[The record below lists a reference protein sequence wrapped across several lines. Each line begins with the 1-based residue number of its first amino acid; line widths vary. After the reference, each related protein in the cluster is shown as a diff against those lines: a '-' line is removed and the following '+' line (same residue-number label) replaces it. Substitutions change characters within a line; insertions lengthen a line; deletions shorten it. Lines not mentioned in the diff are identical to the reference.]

1 MAFGNSSWGP
11 PTGQFTLDMLRNGV
25 RQTESSGN
33 YRALGPFTKNGDR
46 AYGAFQVMG
55 SNIPNW
61 TLKALGYPMTKE
73 QFLADDKAQEAVFN
87 HQFGGYLQ
95 KYGNPQDAVSAWF
108 TGRPVAQAGNASDGY
123 NNNGQY
129 INKVFKN
136 AGMPAVGQDPRSF
149 QATGSDD
156 MAGPSP
162 AQPDAS
168 GAMDLPNNEQTNWGG
183 IGSSLT
189 NLGSIVAGLDKSIG
203 GQLMARNLSNVASN
217 QLREQALNQKDN
229 KWSFA
234 GFTPNKTG
242 ALFSN
247 GNQTVVRPLGAYG
260 GEDNKLQYRGIDSDE
275 QGNRFDTFTDANG
288 NLIRKPTDMVDP
300 NVKQKTPMDP
310 DALDLMT
317 DGFLK
322 GDPQV
327 MTRLSADDK
336 KEILGHAARRLKA
349 AGVQNP
355 SYDEILANKGKFAG
369 ILADERKRST
379 AEADFDRS
387 SSKFY
392 ADAKTAL
399 ENSDKVERLGA
410 KAWNM
415 IGQFTTDQ
423 LQKQGAPE
431 LAAFRESTEALS
443 RAYASALTQTGVTN
457 QVAEE
462 KARDLLST
470 IQSKETY
477 ESVVKTMTSTVQR
490 AGQSMRALHEN
501 QQDRN
506 AGRTPRHKEYSEE
519 KSMDD
524 LLGLTGKKSSQ
535 STGGSSPSQAHIDGL
550 RAHPE
555 MRDQFDAKFG
565 PGAAAKILG
574 N

>member
-1 MAFGNSSWGP
+1 MAYRYSTGNP
-11 PTGQFTLDMLRNGV
+11 TLDMLRNGV

-33 YRALGPFTKNGDR
+33 YRALGPVTKNGDR

-156 MAGPSP
+156 MAGPAP

-168 GAMDLPNNEQTNWGG
+168 GTMDLPNNEQTNWGG

-260 GEDNKLQYRGIDSDE
+260 GDEQKLQYRGIDSDE
-275 QGNRFDTFTDANG
+275 KGNRFDTFTDANG
-288 NLIRKPTDMVDP
+288 NLIRKPTEMVDP

-336 KEILGHAARRLKA
+336 KEILGHAARRLKE

-355 SYDEILANKGKFAG
+355 SYDEIMANKAKFAG

-415 IGQFTTDQ
+415 VGQFTTDQ

-443 RAYASALTQTGVTN
+443 RAYASALTQSGVTN

-462 KARDLLST
+462 KARELLST

-535 STGGSSPSQAHIDGL
+535 PTGGSSPSQAHIDGL